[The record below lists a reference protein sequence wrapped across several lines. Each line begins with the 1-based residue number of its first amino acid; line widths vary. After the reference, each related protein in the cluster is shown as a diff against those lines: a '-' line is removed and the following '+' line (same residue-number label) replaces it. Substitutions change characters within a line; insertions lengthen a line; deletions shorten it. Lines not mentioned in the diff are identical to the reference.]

1 MKCISFEIELFSNSL
16 TLSLSFEFFLNLK
29 IANFQGVK
37 DLLDIFFRNFFVT
50 EKKWSF
56 NQVSEP

>member
-37 DLLDIFFRNFFVT
+37 DLLDIFFKNFFVT

>member
-1 MKCISFEIELFSNSL
+1 MKCISFEIELFSNGL

-37 DLLDIFFRNFFVT
+37 NLLDIFFRNFFLT

-56 NQVSEP
+56 NQVSKP